1 MKVQIPV
8 PETRL
13 MEGTLH
19 FLTPLIPAFSLCLSV
34 HSSAQLHMQGT
45 KHHNRREAAG
55 KGTRSDKKIRV
66 SKGAGRTI
74 KKRTLLRA
82 SWTQNDH
89 PITNHIRCTGFR
101 HIFSCKALSNYVRQ
115 LCMVPLHTWKNQG
128 SARKWDSEQVWLVQS
143 CFPLQPWSS
152 KDHKKIKQSLFL
164 QLTLL
169 LVPWLPNYKSKFFTF
184 PHKRGD
190 KILFWWSQ

>member
-8 PETRL
+8 PENRL
-13 MEGTLH
+13 MKGTSHSWPPSSRH
-19 FLTPLIPAFSLCLSV
+19 FPSAFHSTLQLSYICR
-34 HSSAQLHMQGT
+34 ALNIMTGEKQQ
-45 KHHNRREAAG
+45 G
-55 KGTRSDKKIRV
+55 KGMGSDKKIRV
-66 SKGAGRTI
+66 SKGAGKTI

-89 PITNHIRCTGFR
+89 QITNHFGCTDFR

-128 SARKWDSEQVWLVQS
+128 SASKWDSEQVWLVQS

-152 KDHKKIKQSLFL
+152 KDHTQNK
-164 QLTLL
+164 T
-169 LVPWLPNYKSKFFTF
+169 VPLRELCVCTCMWTQNLPK
-184 PHKRGD
+184 
-190 KILFWWSQ
+190 